1 MNLVLQSAVTG
12 PARSRQ
18 LRIRPLLAA
27 LLSAGILLP
36 ATVAIAADAAETVRS
51 QPAKTYAIVA
61 APLAEVLNRFAAE
74 SGVVLVF
81 DAGLLGGAQ
90 SKGLQG
96 KYDVA
101 GGFQALLAGTR
112 YDAVINQSGGFVLR
126 ERAPAAAAAR
136 GDKTAQ
142 ADAAAEPTL
151 QPIQVQAS
159 TLGTVDKLDRQMIE
173 NTAAVNGDLTS
184 MLRINPNVQ
193 YDESL
198 LSSATGGEISPAEIS
213 IHGAKAYQNEIL
225 LDGVSIANDID
236 PGNKITPTSAD
247 QIPGSAQSLA
257 VDASILCEIEVL
269 DSNVSAEYG
278 RFVGG
283 VVKSRICS
291 ARKQFGGKIA
301 VGYTSSGWSKLLID
315 PAREEDFE
323 NSSTADLQPRFKKWT
338 YKTTA
343 EARFGSDW
351 GVLISGVRRTSDIP
365 LNRFTTSNE
374 GTTVSREVTQ
384 TRKQDTLIVKTDYTP
399 VAGIHKAELTL
410 AYAPSANTYFIENY
424 RDSDYTINTGGLNLS
439 GRLESRYDI
448 ATVTHQLAYSRNR
461 QSRRGEA
468 DTYMNWRWSADD
480 KNWGD
485 PTLGTN
491 PSSGQGA
498 QGDVDQEIKTAE
510 YKLRAAFTPFKT
522 GPITHRASSGLE
534 LRKQEAT
541 YARLKTQYNYSTYA
555 VLPTTGAMSRC
566 EAADGTIDTVACSS
580 AYTRQNAGQFFR
592 NLIIYNQGSLDVNA
606 TSKAAYLEDEA
617 SWGAFSLRAGV
628 RADKDSLASKTNIA
642 PRLKLAWQASD
653 TLAFDLGANRYYG
666 RNMFAYALQEKINLL
681 KTTRNRATTTL
692 VWGPEVASKPL
703 NRLDDVR
710 APHDNELTAGLTYES
725 DLLAGPL
732 SVRYTHRDGKD
743 QIVRKLVTG
752 QSECNANQCY
762 IFTNGGVSETKDLTV
777 SWSNARAF
785 KLGSTVNRMW
795 VAANKSDTK
804 SNYSTYVDIYSSAML
819 TDELIN
825 YNGRVIRYSQMPADN
840 YNRPWTLR
848 VGAMTTLPSQH
859 LTVNNML
866 RVRGSYMTSA
876 RKGTVMFEGTA
887 IPNFE
892 PTNLPTSLAIDT
904 VVHWS
909 PRIYKR
915 QELDVKLTIENLT
928 NRKNKMTVSE
938 AYVSYERG
946 RTIALEIGY
955 DF

>member
-12 PARSRQ
+12 PARSRH

-36 ATVAIAADAAETVRS
+36 ASMALAADGDAGRS
-51 QPAKTYAIVA
+51 APAKTYAIA
-61 APLAEVLNRFAAE
+61 SAPLADVLNRYAAE
-74 SGVVLVF
+74 AGVVLVF
-81 DAGLLGGAQ
+81 DAGVLGGAQ

-96 KYDVA
+96 KYDVQ

-112 YDAVINQSGGFVLR
+112 YDAVMNKSGGFVLR
-126 ERAPAAAAAR
+126 ERPPAAAAAR
-136 GDKTAQ
+136 GEKTAQ

-151 QPIQVQAS
+151 QPIHVQAS
-159 TLGTVDKLDRQMIE
+159 TLGTVEKLDREMIS
-173 NTAAVNGDLTS
+173 NAAAINGDLTS
-184 MLRINPNVQ
+184 MLRLNPNVQ
-193 YDESL
+193 YDEAL

-225 LDGVSIANDID
+225 LDGVSISNDID
-236 PGNKITPTSAD
+236 PGNKITTTSPD
-247 QIPGSAQSLA
+247 LIPGSAQSLA

-291 ARKQFGGKIA
+291 ARKQFGGKVA
-301 VGYTSSGWSKLLID
+301 VGYTSSSWSKLLID
-315 PAREEDFE
+315 PAREQEFE
-323 NSSTADLQPRFKKWT
+323 ESSNADLQPRFKKWT

-343 EARFGSDW
+343 EARIGADW
-351 GVLISGVRRTSDIP
+351 GVLVSGVRRTSDIP
-365 LNRFTTSNE
+365 LKRFDTSNE

-384 TRKQDTLIVKTDYTP
+384 KRKQDTLIVKTDYTP
-399 VAGIHKAELTL
+399 AAGIHKGELTL
-410 AYAPSANTYFIENY
+410 AYAPSANTYFIENF
-424 RDSDYTINTGGLNLS
+424 RDSDYTIESGGINLS
-439 GRLESRYDI
+439 GRLESRFDL
-448 ATVTHQLAYSRNR
+448 ANVTNQLSWSRNE
-461 QSRRGEA
+461 QSRRGDA
-468 DTYMNWRWSADD
+468 DTYMNWRWSAD

-485 PTLGTN
+485 PADGLN
-491 PSSGQGA
+491 PMSGEGA
-498 QGDVDQEIKTAE
+498 QGDVDQEIKSFE

-522 GPITHRASSGLE
+522 GPVAHRVGAGLE
-534 LRKQEAT
+534 LRSQEAT
-541 YARLKTQYNYSTYA
+541 YARLKTQYNYTTNA
-555 VLPTTGAMSRC
+555 QLPATGAMSRC
-566 EAADGTIDTVACSS
+566 QAPDGTIDTVACSS
-580 AYTRQNAGQFFR
+580 AFTRLNVGQFFR
-592 NLIIYNQGSLDVNA
+592 NLIIYNQGSLEVKA
-606 TSKAAYLEDEA
+606 HSLAAYLEDEA
-617 SWGAFSLRAGV
+617 SWGTVSLRAGV

-642 PRLKLAWQASD
+642 PRLKLSWQASEA
-653 TLAFDLGANRYYG
+653 LSFDAGANRYYG
-666 RNMFAYALQEKINLL
+666 RNLFAYALQEKVNLL
-681 KTTRNRATTTL
+681 KTTRMRPTTSL
-692 VWGPEVASKPL
+692 VWGAEASSKPL

-710 APHDNELTAGLTYES
+710 SPHDNELTAGLTYES

-732 SVRYTHRDGKD
+732 SVRFTHRDGKD
-743 QIVRKLVTG
+743 QIVRLLQTR
-752 QSECNANQCY
+752 QAECNASQCY
-762 IFTNGGVSETKDLTV
+762 VFTNNGSSETKDLTV

-785 KLGSTVNRMW
+785 KLGGTVNRMW

-804 SNYSTYVDIYSSAML
+804 SNYSTYADNYSSAML
-819 TDELIN
+819 TDELIS
-825 YNGRVIRYSQMPADN
+825 YNGTVLRYSQIPANN

-848 VGAMTTLPSQH
+848 IGAMTTLPARH

-866 RVRGSYMTSA
+866 RVRGSYDTSA
-876 RKGTVMFEGTA
+876 RNGTVNYEGSD
-887 IPNFE
+887 IMNFE
-892 PTNLPTSLAIDT
+892 RTTLPTSLAIDT